1 MAQIMSTQ
9 NLDNKTFRG
18 YISSREINGSY
29 YPQNFQNLL
38 IRNFAK
44 DNRIKLQLAGTEWI
58 ESKSYVMLRSI
69 IKEKNH
75 GIIFFSL
82 FQIYDDR
89 MNFNKFSKEILKKK
103 KILIFAL
110 ENIIIRNLTELEN
123 LKKILKIKK
132 IVSAKSYFQNIKN
145 IKSKAIQEK

>member
-1 MAQIMSTQ
+1 MSTQ

-58 ESKSYVMLRSI
+58 VSKSYVMLRSI

-103 KILIFAL
+103 KDINFCSGKY
-110 ENIIIRNLTELEN
+110 NH
-123 LKKILKIKK
+123 
-132 IVSAKSYFQNIKN
+132 
-145 IKSKAIQEK
+145 

>member
-1 MAQIMSTQ
+1 MSTQ

-58 ESKSYVMLRSI
+58 VSKSYVMLRSI

-89 MNFNKFSKEILKKK
+89 TNFNKFSKEILKKK
-103 KILIFAL
+103 K
-110 ENIIIRNLTELEN
+110 
-123 LKKILKIKK
+123 
-132 IVSAKSYFQNIKN
+132 Y
-145 IKSKAIQEK
+145 